1 MSFTLTMAGV
11 IVGRSELET
20 RDPVQRTVHGVFRPG
35 LGYELVEP
43 VFSLNVGPE
52 TSPESYT
59 RYVKA
64 KAALRLQ
71 LADSSGTPIK
81 VRELHIRRRPSAS
94 SSKGELIIEVET
106 DDPAVWNAPAQG

>member
-11 IVGRSELET
+11 IVGRTELEI
-20 RDPVQRTVHGVFRPG
+20 RDPAQRIVQGVFRPG

-43 VFSLNVGPE
+43 VFSLNTGPE
-52 TSPESYT
+52 TSPEAYA
-59 RYVKA
+59 RYLKA

-81 VRELHIRRRPSAS
+81 IRDLHIRRRSSAS
-94 SSKGELIIEVET
+94 SSNGELVIEVET
-106 DDPAVWNAPAQG
+106 DDPAVWNATTEG